1 MGRQLVII
9 ASLLTSI
16 VVLVGM
22 GRERPLFSAESSS
35 TNVCADPG
43 AIETYKKLLNAS
55 GMSDDDIRA
64 AGGSP
69 FTLFVSG
76 GRETDDPHVFKCFVT
91 IHSDFLRLMGKPE
104 GAEVVF
110 EVELLDNGKE
120 EVTLISQ

>member
-1 MGRQLVII
+1 M
-9 ASLLTSI
+9 SI
-16 VVLVGM
+16 
-22 GRERPLFSAESSS
+22 
-35 TNVCADPG
+35 CADPG
-43 AIETYKKLLNAS
+43 AIETYKKLLNPF

-69 FTLFVSG
+69 FTLSVSG
-76 GRETDDPHVFKCFVT
+76 GRETSDPNVFKCFVT

-104 GAEVVF
+104 GAEVIF